1 MIPVPL
7 TTHPTLLFTPRQRD
21 EFNTEHVCDV
31 LSLIKD
37 KRLEK
42 DNITMVII
50 ISCYCILVKESV
62 MVPFSELHH
71 NTFLLFSTQQWQQ
84 CCRLLIVLFLDA
96 FPIKE
101 SLLAVF
107 LFFLSPSENM
117 DVLFKVS
124 AYTKKGLYLTFGPG
138 RPKVFVSSLVSQG

>member
-107 LFFLSPSENM
+107 LFFLSPSQKIWM
-117 DVLFKVS
+117 CYLKSVL
-124 AYTKKGLYLTFGPG
+124 TQRKGFT
-138 RPKVFVSSLVSQG
+138 

>member
-50 ISCYCILVKESV
+50 INCYCILVKESV

-84 CCRLLIVLFLDA
+84 CCRLRIVLFLDA

-107 LFFLSPSENM
+107 LFFLSPSQKIWM
-117 DVLFKVS
+117 CYLKSVL
-124 AYTKKGLYLTFGPG
+124 TQRKGFT
-138 RPKVFVSSLVSQG
+138 

>member
-50 ISCYCILVKESV
+50 ISCYCILVKESA

-71 NTFLLFSTQQWQQ
+71 NTFLLFSTQQWHQ

-107 LFFLSPSENM
+107 LFFLSPSQKIWM
-117 DVLFKVS
+117 CYLKSVL
-124 AYTKKGLYLTFGPG
+124 TQRKGFT
-138 RPKVFVSSLVSQG
+138 